1 MQQSTILETTET
13 QTPDNRVICDTFS
26 GKWTLL
32 CGQYTDSPVK
42 IQIRLPGSTQWQN
55 CMFAGEPIEF
65 TEAGES
71 VEIPV
76 TPCIAYRCQTAE
88 AGAEIIA
95 FPNLRK

>member
-42 IQIRLPGSTQWQN
+42 IQIRLPGNT
-55 CMFAGEPIEF
+55 M
-65 TEAGES
+65 
-71 VEIPV
+71 
-76 TPCIAYRCQTAE
+76 AE
-88 AGAEIIA
+88 LYVRG
-95 FPNLRK
+95 